1 LPLGQKDFRCNPLRT
16 RGFFAG
22 LIIKKLY
29 LYRSMTDQSDII
41 QAMKYLY
48 EKKRD
53 FVREKLKE
61 LWSKPDNN
69 GTLEDVYAELES
81 GFFAGLPVEIRER
94 GSLSDIKEYI
104 VKNDSAICM
113 LEFGQKKKANEL
125 RVSFFLKDKDGD
137 YGYGSEWLIYDYN
150 LPRQFLLQSDSL
162 AKEYRAF
169 LAEEEK
175 QEKIRTLSRNSI
187 ETWLE
192 TVVRNTGYSYYTKET
207 AKGITLSIKLK
218 YGMQLNIPVYYKAFQ
233 RIIPEIPNTIQKYE
247 AAARE
252 SKLKIVIANTA
263 PRTQWKKG

>member
-1 LPLGQKDFRCNPLRT
+1 
-16 RGFFAG
+16 
-22 LIIKKLY
+22 
-29 LYRSMTDQSDII
+29 
-41 QAMKYLY
+41 MKYLY
-48 EKKRD
+48 AKQRD

-69 GTLEDVYAELES
+69 GTIEDVYAELES
-81 GFFAGLPVEIRER
+81 GCFAGLPVEKIEH
-94 GSLSDIKEYI
+94 GITEIKEYI
-104 VKNDSAICM
+104 VQNDSAKCV
-113 LEFGQKKKANEL
+113 LEFRQKKKAKEL
-125 RVSFFLKDKDGD
+125 HVSFYLKDKDGD
-137 YGYGSEWLIYDYN
+137 SGYYN
-150 LPRQFLLQSDSL
+150 KWRINVHYNSPRQFLLQSDSL

-192 TVVRNTGYSYYTKET
+192 TVVHNTGYSYYTQKTER
-207 AKGITLSIKLK
+207 GITLSIKLK

-233 RIIPEIPNTIQKYE
+233 RIIPEIPHTIQKYE